1 MARGMALE
9 TEYIYTVVFDNDRVS
24 EFQSSIT
31 YAYGPYVNLGAARRM
46 LKQENGRWNQIN
58 GRILRTK
65 VKWESMEDASPKGTD
80 SN

>member
-9 TEYIYTVVFDNDRVS
+9 TEYIYTVVFDNDRPS
-24 EFQSSIT
+24 DWQPNLT

-46 LKQENGRWNQIN
+46 LGQENGRWNQSN

-65 VKWESMEDASPKGTD
+65 VKWERLEDASSEGTG
-80 SN
+80 NN